1 MVGIR
6 SELVQLTFAIVVLA
20 TARIV
25 WARERL
31 SEKEIDAWTHVQ
43 EDAITCVA
51 YFNFGRVCAPKN
63 AKPDELKH
71 MDQMIDQM
79 NHLALT
85 IASRIGTKDKAD
97 VIFSRLR
104 QAMKEQADLTE
115 RSCTN
120 FTLLTTRYMD
130 RCKLLGLRPEVSFRE
145 YMNK

>member
-1 MVGIR
+1 MFGIR
-6 SELVQLTFAIVVLA
+6 LGLVLTFAIAVLA
-20 TARIV
+20 TANVV
-25 WARERL
+25 WARKRL
-31 SEKEIDAWTHVQ
+31 SEKEIDAWNHVQ
-43 EDAITCVA
+43 EEVITCVA
-51 YFNFGRVCAPKN
+51 YFNFGKACAPKN

-71 MDQMIDQM
+71 MDRMIDKM
-79 NHLALT
+79 NDLALA

-97 VIFSRLR
+97 VMFSRVR

-130 RCKLLGLRPEVSFRE
+130 RCKSLGERPEASFRE